1 MMPIFSEK
9 CSKQPIIE
17 NRHIFQGF
25 IQVNWEK
32 GFSQKKKKAAATTTI
47 ANPIV
52 NKITTL

>member
-47 ANPIV
+47 ANPII